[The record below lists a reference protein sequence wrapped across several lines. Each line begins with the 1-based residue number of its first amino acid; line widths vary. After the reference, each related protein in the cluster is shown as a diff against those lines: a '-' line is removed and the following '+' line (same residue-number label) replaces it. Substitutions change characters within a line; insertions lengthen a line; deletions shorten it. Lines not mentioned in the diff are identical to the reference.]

1 MRTSVTISG
10 FHRLF
15 RSDPAVIVD
24 LARVAEDAGFD
35 QLLLPDHV
43 AIGPHTDRYPFGPTF
58 PDPETE
64 PWFEPMTLLAAMAMV
79 TSRIRLGTGI
89 LIAPLRPAALL
100 AKTAAT
106 LDQLTGGRLDLG
118 IGSGWQREEFDAVG
132 VPFEGRVARMDD
144 SLRACRALW
153 TQPPPVTFAA
163 GSVQL
168 TDIWSLPQ
176 PVQPGGVPLWF
187 GGDANRAV
195 ARRIAEL
202 GVGWMPINLLDA
214 ATLGAGVATIRA
226 AFTAAGRDP
235 ATLQVRAGIPVV
247 LQADGSVDVGA
258 TTAPVAGLAAA
269 GATMVSVG
277 LGRSLK
283 DPEAVGDF
291 LSQIGSAFAP

>member
-1 MRTSVTISG
+1 MQTSVTISG
-10 FHRLF
+10 FQRLF
-15 RSDPAVIVD
+15 GSDPSVIVG

-43 AIGPHTDRYPFGPTF
+43 AIGPHSDRYPFGPTF
-58 PDPETE
+58 PDPASE
-64 PWFEPMTLLAAMAMV
+64 PWFEPMTTLAAMAMV

-118 IGSGWQREEFDAVG
+118 IGSGWQREEFEASG
-132 VPFEGRVARMDD
+132 VDFDRRIARMDD
-144 SLRACRALW
+144 TLRACRALW
-153 TQPPPVTFAA
+153 TRPQPVSFESETVT
-163 GSVQL
+163 L
-168 TDIWSLPQ
+168 DRIWSLPQ
-176 PVQPGGVPLWF
+176 PVQTGGVPLWF
-187 GGDANRAV
+187 GGNANAAV

-214 ATLGAGVATIRA
+214 PSLAAGVATIRA

-235 ATLQVRAGIPVV
+235 DGLQVRAALAVV
-247 LQADGSVDVGA
+247 HHEDGSVDVEA
-258 TTAPVAGLAAA
+258 TTAPVAELEAA

-283 DPEAVGDF
+283 DPSAVGDF
-291 LSQIGSAFAP
+291 LTQIGSAFAS

>member
-1 MRTSVTISG
+1 MQTSVTISG
-10 FHRLF
+10 FQRLF
-15 RSDPAVIVD
+15 GSDPAVIVD
-24 LARVAEDAGFD
+24 LARVVEAAGFD

-43 AIGPHTDRYPFGPTF
+43 AIGPRTDRYPFGPTF
-58 PDPETE
+58 PDPDTE

-79 TSRIRLGTGI
+79 TTRIRLETGI

-132 VPFEGRVARMDD
+132 VSFDDRVGRMDD
-144 SLRACRALW
+144 TLRACRALW
-153 TQPPPVTFAA
+153 TQPAPVTFRSETAT
-163 GSVQL
+163 L
-168 TDIWSLPQ
+168 TDIWSLPK

-187 GGDANRAV
+187 GGNANAAV

-214 ATLGAGVATIRA
+214 VALGAGVTTIRA

-235 ATLQVRAGIPVV
+235 RTLQVRAGIPVV
-247 LQADGSVDVGA
+247 LARDGTVDVGA
-258 TTAPVAGLAAA
+258 TTAPVPELEAA

-283 DPEAVGDF
+283 DPAAVGDF
-291 LSQIGSAFAP
+291 LTQIGSAFAS